1 VRIELSYIILHN
13 FDLICSTP
21 DSAEESG
28 DDLVF
33 LPDVTFTD
41 CNLIM
46 NCDDT
51 VIMTNCEA
59 DLSVDMECNDDDYEL
74 RNTAS
79 SPVFPTEASEMLQSY
94 DLYTQ
99 LADDGENDGNGH
111 TLCHACGCVG
121 GCQCFHP
128 QTADLVCTDV
138 DCNDLYTTVS
148 LSVLPTAAVVES
160 SQILPHSNVDIEL
173 GDVGED
179 DYSSNT
185 LCHVCGCIRG
195 CQCFHPQTDDHNY
208 AASVRPTVRTHKRT
222 GVKLTR
228 KRTRNYSKWKSVQRK
243 HLRQQGKVYVM
254 SSGATAKA
262 KVVKACTRD
271 HEACRFKCAVAFD
284 DITRQIVNDQ
294 HWSIT
299 DDEKRQFY
307 LNTTTKSKKA
317 RTRRADD
324 CNKKKMSY
332 AYYFYHPDEHIRVR
346 VCKEFYFKTLHID
359 SKRVINAHKT
369 KNPVTGTPRP
379 YVRGKHTRK
388 CSSQRDHIR
397 RHIESIPTVDSHY
410 CRKDSN
416 KTYLDGRMNL
426 QILYEKYVDDCTQ
439 KGEVPAKVHLYRH
452 VFNREYNI
460 EFIKPKKDRHVKLQ
474 R

>member
-1 VRIELSYIILHN
+1 
-13 FDLICSTP
+13 
-21 DSAEESG
+21 
-28 DDLVF
+28 
-33 LPDVTFTD
+33 
-41 CNLIM
+41 M

-51 VIMTNCEA
+51 VKMTNYEA
-59 DLSVDMECNDDDYEL
+59 DLSVDMECDDDDYEL

-94 DLYTQ
+94 DLDTQ
-99 LADDGENDGNGH
+99 LADDGENDGNGN

-121 GCQCFHP
+121 
-128 QTADLVCTDV
+128 
-138 DCNDLYTTVS
+138 
-148 LSVLPTAAVVES
+148 
-160 SQILPHSNVDIEL
+160 
-173 GDVGED
+173 
-179 DYSSNT
+179 
-185 LCHVCGCIRG
+185 G

-284 DITRQIVNDQ
+284 DITRQIINDQ

-307 LNTTTKSKKA
+307 LNTTSKSKKA

-324 CNKKKMSY
+324 CNKKKMSFMHTTSIIQMSALELEY
-332 AYYFYHPDEHIRVR
+332 ARSF
-346 VCKEFYFKTLHID
+346 TLKLCIL
-359 SKRVINAHKT
+359 
-369 KNPVTGTPRP
+369 TPN
-379 YVRGKHTRK
+379 
-388 CSSQRDHIR
+388 
-397 RHIESIPTVDSHY
+397 E
-410 CRKDSN
+410 
-416 KTYLDGRMNL
+416 
-426 QILYEKYVDDCTQ
+426 
-439 KGEVPAKVHLYRH
+439 
-452 VFNREYNI
+452 
-460 EFIKPKKDRHVKLQ
+460 
-474 R
+474 